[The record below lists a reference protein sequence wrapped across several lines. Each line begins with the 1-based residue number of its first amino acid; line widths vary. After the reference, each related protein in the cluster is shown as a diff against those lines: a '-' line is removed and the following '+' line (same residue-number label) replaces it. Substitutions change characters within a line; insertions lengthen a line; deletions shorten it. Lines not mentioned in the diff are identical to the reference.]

1 MPNRRKTD
9 LVTDEMINEV
19 ANNGYTQKQ
28 LVSKMYLEN
37 KIEHKE
43 IFTKINFCNKFMWTC
58 IVILVTAFIGGLIT
72 IIVQTA
78 QQFVGG

>member
-1 MPNRRKTD
+1 MPSRIKTD

-58 IVILVTAFIGGLIT
+58 IGILITAFTGGIIA
-72 IIVQTA
+72 IIVSAVQRLL
-78 QQFVGG
+78 